1 MDKVNVLIKTLE
13 PEIELK
19 CAEIRRRK
27 NENLLTKIFAAV
39 CTVLLTLPAVLIF
52 CGVSVFTIFAP
63 IIFSA
68 AVLLT
73 SSPFLINKGGRIY
86 E

>member
-27 NENLLTKIFAAV
+27 NENLFNKNIRSRLHGTSYTSGGAHFLRCECVYNICADNIF
-39 CTVLLTLPAVLIF
+39 
-52 CGVSVFTIFAP
+52 GGGFA
-63 IIFSA
+63 
-68 AVLLT
+68 T